1 MKSLLLFII
10 ALALTPTSYAAQK
23 IDRDNYYYFCE
34 GAKDGGRLI
43 FSDKAAKNDTKN
55 CSKLEKG
62 DVLHNLDVRLSV
74 LYCDEDHL
82 ILQGELSRNTRVQ
95 TYTCIYNG
103 KPIKTV
109 KDVNNIE

>member
-1 MKSLLLFII
+1 MKPLLLLII
-10 ALALTPTSYAAQK
+10 SLVFTSNVHADT
-23 IDRDNYYYFCE
+23 DRDKHYICCE

-43 FSDKAAKNDTKN
+43 FSDKDSAKNDTKN
-55 CSKLEKG
+55 CNKLEKG

-103 KPIKTV
+103 KQIKTV